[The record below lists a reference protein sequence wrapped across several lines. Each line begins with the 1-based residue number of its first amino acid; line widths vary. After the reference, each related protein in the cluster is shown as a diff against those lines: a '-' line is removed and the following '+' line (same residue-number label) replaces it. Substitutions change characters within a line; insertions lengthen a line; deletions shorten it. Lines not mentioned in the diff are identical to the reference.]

1 MGVEIMKVTILTLG
15 SRGDVQPYIALAR
28 EMIKIGHEVVICTG
42 GTFQHFIEE
51 NKVSFHPAATDL
63 MAIMESEEGRD
74 ILNGKKFSPFKIMK
88 FSKEKIAPS
97 YRRSM
102 DDFYLASQGA
112 DLIIYHPKALGAVD
126 IALYYHIPCIC
137 LPPVPIMYPITEFP
151 NFSLSSKQSFGPT
164 LNRLSYKIVKFS
176 EYPFMKEINDFREKT
191 LKFPKRKAGLYTYD
205 VNGAPI
211 PIIYPISPFL
221 FKEVESWKGSV
232 CLPGFFFLDVE
243 EEVLPNEIENF
254 LEKGKKPIVVSFS
267 SMPLKSPSIFKQK
280 LVQALKETDNR
291 AIVLTGTSGM
301 KFNQQENILAVK
313 GASHRLLF
321 KRAKGI
327 IHHGGVGTMS
337 EALLSG
343 VPQIIIPFT
352 VDQPFWA
359 NLLYKKGYSLKP
371 LQEKNLQVFELVHAL
386 EQVENKEYI
395 ENAQQ
400 IKSIIQSENGVY
412 QAVKH
417 IESVVHKLRDK

>member
-1 MGVEIMKVTILTLG
+1 M
-15 SRGDVQPYIALAR
+15 
-28 EMIKIGHEVVICTG
+28 
-42 GTFQHFIEE
+42 
-51 NKVSFHPAATDL
+51 
-63 MAIMESEEGRD
+63 
-74 ILNGKKFSPFKIMK
+74 
-88 FSKEKIAPS
+88 
-97 YRRSM
+97 
-102 DDFYLASQGA
+102 
-112 DLIIYHPKALGAVD
+112 
-126 IALYYHIPCIC
+126 
-137 LPPVPIMYPITEFP
+137 LPH
-151 NFSLSSKQSFGPT
+151 
-164 LNRLSYKIVKFS
+164 
-176 EYPFMKEINDFREKT
+176 
-191 LKFPKRKAGLYTYD
+191 
-205 VNGAPI
+205 
-211 PIIYPISPFL
+211 
-221 FKEVESWKGSV
+221 
-232 CLPGFFFLDVE
+232 
-243 EEVLPNEIENF
+243 EIENF
-254 LEKGKKPIVVSFS
+254 LEKGKKLIVVSFS

-313 GASHRLLF
+313 DASHRLLF

-371 LQEKNLQVFELVHAL
+371 LQEKNLQVFELVQAL

-400 IKSIIQSENGVY
+400 IKSIIQSENGLY

-417 IESVVHKLRDK
+417 IESVVHNAKKK

>member
-1 MGVEIMKVTILTLG
+1 MST
-15 SRGDVQPYIALAR
+15 R
-28 EMIKIGHEVVICTG
+28 
-42 GTFQHFIEE
+42 
-51 NKVSFHPAATDL
+51 
-63 MAIMESEEGRD
+63 
-74 ILNGKKFSPFKIMK
+74 
-88 FSKEKIAPS
+88 
-97 YRRSM
+97 
-102 DDFYLASQGA
+102 
-112 DLIIYHPKALGAVD
+112 
-126 IALYYHIPCIC
+126 
-137 LPPVPIMYPITEFP
+137 
-151 NFSLSSKQSFGPT
+151 
-164 LNRLSYKIVKFS
+164 
-176 EYPFMKEINDFREKT
+176 
-191 LKFPKRKAGLYTYD
+191 
-205 VNGAPI
+205 
-211 PIIYPISPFL
+211 
-221 FKEVESWKGSV
+221 
-232 CLPGFFFLDVE
+232 FFLLEVE

-280 LVQALKETDNR
+280 LIQALKETDNR

-371 LQEKNLQVFELVHAL
+371 LQEK
-386 EQVENKEYI
+386 
-395 ENAQQ
+395 
-400 IKSIIQSENGVY
+400 KSPSIRIGSRVRTSR
-412 QAVKH
+412 K
-417 IESVVHKLRDK
+417 